1 MIHDQTIK
9 LVDEYIAMCERNMK
23 ASGNPYPGYDVEV
36 RGILAGL
43 QKSWAHLVVDRM
55 EEAFPTR
62 DEALP

>member
-1 MIHDQTIK
+1 MIHEEAMK
-9 LVDEYIAMCERNMK
+9 LIRERMVMCERNLK
-23 ASGNPYPGYDVEV
+23 GGGNPYPGYDVEV
-36 RGILAGL
+36 RGILADL